1 MPDSLTPCTMKPPG
15 GASRRYC
22 VVTSRHVRGCA
33 VRPKHMSVLPPEGG
47 ICQVLAFVC
56 ADDDPLGWAATITT
70 LLAAG
75 SAVRIL
81 AGGHVDT
88 A

>member
-1 MPDSLTPCTMKPPG
+1 
-15 GASRRYC
+15 
-22 VVTSRHVRGCA
+22 
-33 VRPKHMSVLPPEGG
+33 MSVFPPEGDT
-47 ICQVLAFVC
+47 CQVLAFVC
-56 ADDDPLGWAATITT
+56 ADEDPLRWAATITT

-75 SAVRIL
+75 SAVHIL